1 MLVLVRERTLWCREV
16 DDVAV
21 ALEHVD
27 LLDSLDG
34 LDVELLERGLKLLV
48 VGARVLVDLLDLP
61 ARSTLASVVPSQSR
75 VQDIR
80 VLFGRFISD
89 LLVFGM
95 VLWWGVVGMI
105 AG

>member
-1 MLVLVRERTLWCREV
+1 V

-27 LLDSLDG
+27 LLDSLNG

-61 ARSTLASVVPSQSR
+61 ARSTLASVVPSQSQ

-80 VLFGRFISD
+80 VLLDRSISN
-89 LLVFGM
+89 LLVFCM